1 MPQQYKVPQ
10 NIDLED
16 KIVGPFTMKQ
26 FAYLMGGGLL
36 VYSFYQIFSD
46 YVNGTIYTVLTCT
59 PVVILAVCLTFVKV
73 NDRPF
78 ENFIVNLFSYIFSKK
93 YRIWHQNY
101 TPSAIVIKTV
111 VKQKAVSDTGDKRAT
126 LDEIATSLDLA
137 AGNTGEGGGVVSAQ
151 KELSQTAQKGPGVQ
165 GVHPNILR
173 PNDNTPAPQQSKQSD
188 NLLSKLFKTK

>member
-36 VYSFYQIFSD
+36 IYSFYQIFLD
-46 YVNGTIYTVLTCT
+46 YVNGVMYTVIASI
-59 PVVILAVCLTFVKV
+59 PVAILAMCLTFVKI

-78 ENFIVNLFSYIFSKK
+78 ENFIINLFAYIFSKK
-93 YRIWHQNY
+93 HRIWHQNY
-101 TPSAIVIKTV
+101 TPSAVVIKTT
-111 VKQKAVSDTGDKRAT
+111 VKQKAVSDSGDKQAT

-137 AGNTGEGGGVVSAQ
+137 AGNTGEGGGVMNAQ
-151 KELSQTAQKGPGVQ
+151 KELSAKAQKGPGVE
-165 GVHPNILR
+165 GVNPNILKR
-173 PNDNTPAPQQSKQSD
+173 EGDAPTPSK
-188 NLLSKLFKTK
+188 NGPPRNILSKLFNA

>member
-36 VYSFYQIFSD
+36 VYSFYQIFLD
-46 YVNGTIYTVLTCT
+46 YVNGTIYTVIAST
-59 PVVILAVCLTFVKV
+59 PVVILAMCLTFIKI

-78 ENFIVNLFSYIFSKK
+78 EYFIINLFSYIFSKK
-93 YRIWHQNY
+93 YRIWHQSY
-101 TPSAIVIKTV
+101 TPSAVVIKTT
-111 VKQKAVSDTGDKRAT
+111 VKQKAVSDGGNKQAT

-137 AGNTGEGGGVVSAQ
+137 AGNTGEGGGVMNAQ
-151 KELSQTAQKGPGVQ
+151 KELSAKAQKGPGVE
-165 GVHPNILR
+165 GVNPNILK
-173 PNDNTPAPQQSKQSD
+173 PEGNAPAPQKNEQPR
-188 NLLSKLFKTK
+188 NPLSKLFST

>member
-36 VYSFYQIFSD
+36 VYSFYQMFID
-46 YVNGTIYTVLTCT
+46 YINGTIYTVIAST
-59 PVVILAVCLTFVKV
+59 PIVIIAICLTFVKI

-78 ENFIVNLFSYIFSKK
+78 EYFIINLFSYIFSKK

-101 TPSAIVIKTV
+101 TPSAVVIKTT
-111 VKQKAVSDTGDKRAT
+111 VKQKAVSDNSNKQAT

-137 AGNTGEGGGVVSAQ
+137 AGNTGEGGGVMNAQ
-151 KELSQTAQKGPGVQ
+151 KELSAKAQKGPGVE
-165 GVHPNILR
+165 GVNPNILK
-173 PNDNTPAPQQSKQSD
+173 PGGNAPASQKNEQPR
-188 NLLSKLFKTK
+188 NPLSKLFSA

>member
-36 VYSFYQIFSD
+36 VYSFYQIFLD
-46 YVNGTIYTVLTCT
+46 YVNGTIYTVIAST
-59 PVVILAVCLTFVKV
+59 PVVILAMCLTFIKI

-78 ENFIVNLFSYIFSKK
+78 EYFIINLFSYIFSKK

-101 TPSAIVIKTV
+101 TPSAVVIKTT
-111 VKQKAVSDTGDKRAT
+111 VKQKAVSGGGNKQAT

-137 AGNTGEGGGVVSAQ
+137 AGNTGEGGGVMNAQ
-151 KELSQTAQKGPGVQ
+151 KELSAKAQKGPGVE
-165 GVHPNILR
+165 GVNPNILK
-173 PNDNTPAPQQSKQSD
+173 PEGNAPAPQKNEQPR
-188 NLLSKLFKTK
+188 NPLSKLFSA

>member
-36 VYSFYQIFSD
+36 VYSFYQIFID
-46 YVNGTIYTVLTCT
+46 YINGTIYTVIAST
-59 PVVILAVCLTFVKV
+59 PIVIIAICLTFVKI

-78 ENFIVNLFSYIFSKK
+78 EYFVVNLFSYIFSKK

-101 TPSAIVIKTV
+101 TPSAVVIKTT
-111 VKQKAVSDTGDKRAT
+111 VKQKAVSDNSNKQAT

-137 AGNTGEGGGVVSAQ
+137 AGNTGEGGGVMNAQ
-151 KELSQTAQKGPGVQ
+151 KELSAKAQKGPGVE
-165 GVHPNILR
+165 GVNPNILK
-173 PNDNTPAPQQSKQSD
+173 PGGNAPASQKNEQPH
-188 NLLSKLFKTK
+188 NPLSKLFSA